1 MKVYNDFNIDYEN
14 KDLEDAQIQMNIEE
28 IENKEK
34 EALNE

>member
-1 MKVYNDFNIDYEN
+1 MKVYNDFDINYEN

-28 IENKEK
+28 VENREK

>member
-34 EALNE
+34 ETLNE